1 MPEPSAPPPAGPTV
15 APASIVVTGAREAV
29 PLPLPGGTPHRDP
42 DVIIAGIAGWVGSA
56 PLRGLVA
63 RFGGRWPTGD
73 LAAVLAGLDD
83 FSGRHWDF
91 RGGRER
97 PEARE
102 PDLHPATARQV
113 RDSAA
118 ALGLVRA
125 VPPALG
131 RYAHVVVLGG
141 LAHACLR
148 RVAYAAHLL
157 RRGVRVAGEVAV
169 LGSFRPL
176 SDAERRTLADAGVD
190 GGDTEVD
197 ALDAAVRL
205 AFGVTRPAEEDGRD
219 AGHPHHSWSSRTYR
233 PAGAP
238 PVRVLAAPSSEPER
252 RRAHTADTQRFWAGH
267 ARLAPADEVLLVT
280 APIYVPF
287 QHCDALRT
295 LAVPYR
301 CGIDTV
307 GVDPALPDLTRL
319 PEPALTPGRYLQEIR
334 SAIRSMRALHATVAA
349 G

>member
-1 MPEPSAPPPAGPTV
+1 MPERPTPSSPGTATPVTTV
-15 APASIVVTGAREAV
+15 TEVT
-29 PLPLPGGTPHRDP
+29 PLPLARGAFAADAGAIVD
-42 DVIIAGIAGWVGSA
+42 GIAAWIASA
-56 PLRGLVA
+56 PLRGLVD

-83 FSGRHWDF
+83 FSARHWDF
-91 RGGRER
+91 RAGRER

-102 PDLHPATARQV
+102 PALDAATAGLV
-113 RDSAA
+113 RDAAA
-118 ALGLVRA
+118 ALGLVHA
-125 VPPALG
+125 VPPALP
-131 RYAHVVVLGG
+131 RYAHLLVLGG

-148 RVAYAAHLL
+148 RVSYAAHLL
-157 RRGVRVAGEVAV
+157 SRGVRVTGEVAV
-169 LGSFRPL
+169 LGSHRPL
-176 SDAERRTLADAGVD
+176 SDVERRTLAEAGVA
-190 GGDTEVD
+190 GGETEVD

-205 AFGVTRPAEEDGRD
+205 AFGVTGPAERDGLD

-267 ARLAPADEVLLVT
+267 ARLAARDEVLLVT

-295 LAVPYR
+295 LALPYR

-307 GVDPALPDLTRL
+307 GVDPALPDLARL
-319 PEPALTPGRYLQEIR
+319 PEPTLTPGRYLQEIR
-334 SAIRSMRALHATVAA
+334 SAIRAMRALHAAL
-349 G
+349 